1 MTRGDP
7 IAASDLADQLT
18 TAAEKPGIPADQIN
32 GEIESVFELL
42 LEVMRRESCA
52 RRTSPEASPGLCRS
66 CPVPADELRLL
77 AGDRLNRLQQGSM
90 GLR

>member
-52 RRTSPEASPGLCRS
+52 RNQPGGFSGAVPVLSRS
-66 CPVPADELRLL
+66 S
-77 AGDRLNRLQQGSM
+77 G
-90 GLR
+90 